1 MSNTLIA
8 NFQAELPALQ
18 AIPAELAKKPLMPV
32 KQYIFEAEC
41 LYQWCQSDR
50 VALAAAGLDLSLIDA
65 LLTRCDALREAG
77 SRWNIDRFSR
87 EDAQKAWEEQSPA
100 AYALRDK
107 LVRDMRFVFR
117 KDEALL
123 ARVVAI
129 ADGNGHVDMLQ
140 DLNDL
145 ATLGRGHLAA
155 LATVGVTETLLDQ
168 AAAMA
173 DELTTLLAQ
182 AAGERKEGNSA
193 RLLRDQAYTHLKAAV
208 DEIRDHGQY
217 VFWDNPVRRDGYF
230 SDYVRSANARNLAK
244 RAAQKDAAP
253 EEMSAGA

>member
-41 LYQWCQSDR
+41 LYQWCQPD
-50 VALAAAGLDLSLIDA
+50 
-65 LLTRCDALREAG
+65 
-77 SRWNIDRFSR
+77 
-87 EDAQKAWEEQSPA
+87 
-100 AYALRDK
+100 
-107 LVRDMRFVFR
+107 
-117 KDEALL
+117 
-123 ARVVAI
+123 
-129 ADGNGHVDMLQ
+129 
-140 DLNDL
+140 
-145 ATLGRGHLAA
+145 
-155 LATVGVTETLLDQ
+155 
-168 AAAMA
+168 
-173 DELTTLLAQ
+173 
-182 AAGERKEGNSA
+182 RKEGNSA

-208 DEIRDHGQY
+208 EEIRDHGQY

-253 EEMSAGA
+253 EEMSADV